1 MSSSPEVD
9 HINDP
14 DYLCAF
20 ALTLHEINQDARRNS
35 AEYKDAQKHYATL
48 LDALARLAV
57 REPRDQVV
65 AIGAVMVGKSDPTEL
80 YVATNAVVPPYIV
93 AHLDDICRRILHI
106 RATIK
111 TSPEPMRLLNAISQD
126 RYVLKE
132 PVTEPVLVALRKLQH
147 VLYNHSIER
156 LRARFAK
163 LGWEEKL
170 QHLFACIN
178 ASSGAVVLDS
188 LSEGEQYALERLKA
202 SPSVQNDFPAFEEG
216 VQLFH
221 DAIEKQDV
229 AAIHDASVLLMGF
242 NNRHA
247 KASVLLLC
255 DTFINAYAKRTGK
268 GAGKHHSLSK
278 WLSKIS
284 FVTAEYGKLIKIFTD
299 SHLSDMFH
307 DSVVIR
313 PIANNPPMRPYTTAL
328 EPNAIKKTL
337 NALEFTS
344 DDFDDDEAR
353 TYAQLINDI
362 QTTSARSTLRIS
374 SSGTATPAD
383 VFAAHSPSQ
392 TCSL

>member
-20 ALTLHEINQDARRNS
+20 ASTLHEINHDARRNS
-35 AEYKDAQKHYATL
+35 SEYPVAQKRYATL
-48 LDALARLAV
+48 LDALAHLAV

-65 AIGAVMVGKSDPTEL
+65 AIGALTAGKSDPTEL
-80 YVATNAVVPPYIV
+80 YVATNAGVVPLYISR
-93 AHLDDICRRILHI
+93 AHEAPHAI
-106 RATIK
+106 R
-111 TSPEPMRLLNAISQD
+111 QD

-132 PVTEPVLVALRKLQH
+132 PVTEPVLVALRELQH

-188 LSEGEQYALERLKA
+188 LSEGEQYALKQLKA
-202 SPSVQNDFPAFEEG
+202 SQSVQNDFPGFEQG
-216 VQLFH
+216 IKLFH
-221 DAIEKQDV
+221 DAIEKPHV
-229 AAIHDASVLLMGF
+229 VGLHNASVLLMTF
-242 NNRHA
+242 NRRHA
-247 KASVLLLC
+247 KDSVLLLC

-268 GAGKHHSLSK
+268 GARKHHSLSK

-344 DDFDDDEAR
+344 DDFDDNDPG

-374 SSGTATPAD
+374 SSGTTTPAD